1 MVVLLLPPGLDRSS
15 RRQFG
20 FQETSPESVRDA
32 EAPLASM
39 LSDPTAALHDAL
51 DARPGW
57 DAMGS
62 LGTQPIDE
70 SLETLQPGTPTWGT
84 GFA

>member
-20 FQETSPESVRDA
+20 FQETSPDSVRDA

-39 LSDPTAALHDAL
+39 LFDPTAALHDAL
-51 DARPGW
+51 DALDG
-57 DAMGS
+57 MGS
-62 LGTQPIDE
+62 LGTQVPNR
-70 SLETLQPGTPTWGT
+70 SMNPWRPLQPGIPTWGT